1 MFIYSRIDSRID
13 LMKEISKSF
22 DFDLATKRNNSF
34 KYFIEKLEKN
44 TQLIKSGILTD
55 FSQLPGF
62 LIKKI
67 VSFRLAGKTINI
79 QFMIK
84 RIFSLSLEKK
94 YYLEN
99 KTIL

>member
-55 FSQLPGF
+55 FSQLPGV
-62 LIKKI
+62 LIKK
-67 VSFRLAGKTINI
+67 SFHLDWQEKQSR
-79 QFMIK
+79 
-84 RIFSLSLEKK
+84 FSS
-94 YYLEN
+94 
-99 KTIL
+99 

>member
-55 FSQLPGF
+55 FSQLPGL
-62 LIKKI
+62 LIKK
-67 VSFRLAGKTINI
+67 SFHLDWQEKQSR
-79 QFMIK
+79 
-84 RIFSLSLEKK
+84 FSS
-94 YYLEN
+94 
-99 KTIL
+99 